1 MSYHCLIIQ
10 RDAKAAA
17 AIARDFPGMGFKPY
31 LTHNGESAL
40 GILRQWSFDA
50 VLMDAEGFGAEYVA
64 LLRRLRSRSRSPV
77 ILLSD
82 MHEERDQIVA
92 LESGA
97 TDVVTKPASARFI
110 TSKLRSLIEAGARDD
125 DDVAVPQVRLGALVM
140 HSERAL
146 ATLGGQPLKLTV
158 REFELLF
165 LLASR
170 PGEFVSRPAIAAA
183 LTGAGAA
190 VGRSADMHVC
200 RIRKKLEEHGAG
212 APLLETIYGRG
223 YRLIERRT

>member
-10 RDAKAAA
+10 RDTAAGQA
-17 AIARDFPGMGFKPY
+17 FAREFPEMGFKPY
-31 LTHNGESAL
+31 LTHSGDSAI

-50 VLMDAEGFGAEYVA
+50 VLMDADGFGSDYVQ

-77 ILLSD
+77 VLLSK
-82 MHEERDQIVA
+82 MREESDQIVA

-97 TDVVTKPASARFI
+97 TDIVTKPASARLI
-110 TSKLRSLIEAGARDD
+110 TSKLRRLIEAGARDD
-125 DDVAVPQVRLGALVM
+125 DDSARPQVRIGSLAM

-146 ATLGGQPLKLTV
+146 ATLGGRPLALTV

-170 PGEFVSRPAIAAA
+170 PGEFVCRQAIAEA
-183 LTGAGAA
+183 LSGPGAA

-200 RIRKKLEEHGAG
+200 RIRKKLEEHGAH

-223 YRLIERRT
+223 YRLVERRA